1 LGDFRPFSATHA
13 AVLLLFAAATA
24 LLIRYGRRRRG
35 TAALLRL
42 ERRLGGALLLLWV
55 VGNGWWLLPPRFDP
69 ARSLPLQVCD
79 VTSLAAAVVLIAPV
93 RFARAVLYFWGIALS
108 IQALITPDL
117 GGGVTT
123 AAFWLFWIAHAS
135 AVAIAVYDVAARGFR
150 PTWRD
155 YLVAAGAAAAYLVV
169 VLAIN
174 LAFGFNYGYVGRATP
189 GQPSLIDFLGPW
201 PERVVVIAALVAAVM
216 ALLVLPWEL
225 ARRARA
231 GAPSAKVRPW
241 V

>member
-1 LGDFRPFSATHA
+1 LGAFRPFSPTHA

-24 LLIRYGRRRRG
+24 LLIRYGRRHRG
-35 TAALLRL
+35 TPALLRL
-42 ERRLGGALLLLWV
+42 ERCLGWTLLLLWI
-55 VGNGWWLLPPRFDP
+55 VGNGWWLLPSRFDP

-79 VTSLAAAVVLIAPV
+79 VTSLAAAVVLLAPL
-93 RFARAVLYFWGIALS
+93 RFARAVLYFWGIGLS
-108 IQALITPDL
+108 VQALITPDL
-117 GGGVTT
+117 GGGVATV
-123 AAFWLFWIAHAS
+123 AFWLFWIAHAS

-155 YLVAAGAAAAYLVV
+155 YWVAAAAAAAYLVV
-169 VLAIN
+169 VLAVD
-174 LAFGFNYGYVGRATP
+174 LALGFNYGYVGRAKP

-201 PERVVVIAALVAAVM
+201 PERVAVIAALVAAVM

-225 ARRARA
+225 VRRTR
-231 GAPSAKVRPW
+231 GRVPSTKVRPS